1 MDQPV
6 KKIQSGKMIQL
17 AKVGLNWNSLITW
30 NGPPSENSPTSTSK
44 LSNWLKL
51 PYWLTRFN

>member
-44 LSNWLKL
+44 LSNGLKL